1 MPPEL
6 LDAIRQRFSCR
17 DFAADAAL
25 TAAEL
30 AMLREAGRLAPSAF
44 GLEPWRFV
52 SVTDAAGRAR
62 VAEACFG
69 QPAATTATAVI
80 VVVALV
86 AVLDPDSPY
95 VADRLAAEARG
106 TDVAALL
113 AAYREMYAATD
124 IEGWALAQCHL
135 AAAHVL
141 LQATHMGLGSCPLG
155 GFDRGA
161 LHAALALPAG
171 EVPALAIALGRCR
184 QVAPERLRKPLD

>member
-17 DFAADAAL
+17 DFAAGAVLMPD
-25 TAAEL
+25 EL
-30 AMLREAGRLAPSAF
+30 AVLREAGRLAPSAF

-52 SVTDAAGRAR
+52 SVTDAAGRVR
-62 VAEACFG
+62 VADACFG
-69 QPAATTATAVI
+69 QPAATTAAAFI

-86 AVLDPDSPY
+86 AALDPDSPY

-106 TDVAALL
+106 ADVTPIR
-113 AAYREMYAATD
+113 AAYRALYEAAEVET
-124 IEGWALAQCHL
+124 WAVAQCHL

-155 GFDRGA
+155 GFDRDA